1 MSPKANP
8 TPTVLPRRRRN
19 SMAAKADRHEL
30 YELSVQAP
38 ESDAATL
45 ARLFRRFRRREAMS
59 LREDFC
65 GTAALSS
72 AWVRSKR
79 GRTAVGIDLDQPTM
93 DWGWARHVEP
103 HGAEVAK
110 RVDLRRANVLDGAGP
125 KVDLA
130 AGLNFSY
137 CILQERRTLVAYFK
151 AARRRLVDDGMLML
165 DVFGGW
171 ESMSPQTNRRK
182 IPEGFTYRWEQRSFD
197 PLTHHIVCSICFDFR
212 DGSSIEDAF
221 HYDWRLWTCPELRDA
236 LYDAGFSKVH
246 LLWER
251 TDDEGEGT
259 GSFIEPKAVENQETW
274 WTYLAAE
281 R

>member
-1 MSPKANP
+1 MTSKASSPR
-8 TPTVLPRRRRN
+8 VLPGRRGSNR
-19 SMAAKADRHEL
+19 AAKADRHEL

-45 ARLFRRFRRREAMS
+45 ARLFKRLRKRDAMS
-59 LREDFC
+59 MREDFC

-72 AWVRSKR
+72 AWVRSKE

-93 DWGWARHVEP
+93 DWGLAHRIEP
-103 HGAEVAK
+103 HGPDVA
-110 RVDLRRANVLDGAGP
+110 RRLELIRANVLDGAGP

-137 CILQERRTLVAYFK
+137 CILHERRDLLAYFK
-151 AARRRLVDDGMLML
+151 AARRKLVDDGVFML

-171 ESMSPQTNRRK
+171 ESMQPQTNVRK
-182 IPEGFTYRWEQRSFD
+182 VPDGFTYRWEQRSFD

-221 HYDWRLWTCPELRDA
+221 HYDWRLWTSPELRDV
-236 LYDAGFSKVH
+236 LLEAGFSEVH
-246 LLWER
+246 LMWER
-251 TDDEGEGT
+251 TNAKGEGT
-259 GSFIEPKAVENQETW
+259 GAFYEPKKDVENQDSW
-274 WTYLAAE
+274 WTYIVAE